1 MSVKVLG
8 QKLGGEGGGL
18 GDFGPPDETTGDF
31 DVLQVERSDEMGK
44 DKTEQKDREL
54 VYDMFRSVEGSAA
67 QMVIEERIDLIFF
80 RENAERLLLLDF
92 LDEQVNGTRSS
103 FMVNEY
109 TVSST

>member
-1 MSVKVLG
+1 M
-8 QKLGGEGGGL
+8 
-18 GDFGPPDETTGDF
+18 
-31 DVLQVERSDEMGK
+31 
-44 DKTEQKDREL
+44 
-54 VYDMFRSVEGSAA
+54 YDMFRSVEGSAA

>member
-1 MSVKVLG
+1 M
-8 QKLGGEGGGL
+8 GEKGGL
-18 GDFGPPDETTGDF
+18 GDFGPPDETSGDF

-44 DKTEQKDREL
+44 DKTEQKDRGL

-80 RENAERLLLLDF
+80 REHADRLLLSDC
-92 LDEQVNGTRSS
+92 LDEQMNETRSS

-109 TVSST
+109 SK